1 MAKQVLL
8 IHGGGGGAYE
18 SDAKLA
24 EGLAKLLGP
33 GYQVRYPRMPDE
45 EEPDYPTWKR
55 LVLDQVADMG
65 ADAVLVGHSIGA
77 SVLIRILA
85 DEPRTAISGLFLI
98 SGPFWY
104 EHEFWRWDE
113 VALTAESAA
122 RVPRDLPLFIY
133 HGDADEFVPV
143 SHLDMYAKLFPR
155 AVIQRLPGRNHQ
167 LDDDMKEVAR
177 DIERLGC

>member
-24 EGLAKLLGP
+24 GALAKLLGA
-33 GYQVRYPRMPDE
+33 GYTIRYPRMPDE

-55 LVLDQVADMG
+55 LILREVADMG
-65 ADAVLVGHSIGA
+65 AGAVLVGHSIGA
-77 SVLIRILA
+77 SVLAKVLT
-85 DEPRTAISGLFLI
+85 DEPRTAIAGLFLV
-98 SGPFWY
+98 SGPFWHD
-104 EHEFWRWDE
+104 HEFWQWDA

-122 RVPRDLPLFIY
+122 RVPRELPLFLY

-143 SHLDMYAKLFPR
+143 AHLDMYAKLFPH
-155 AVIQRLPGRNHQ
+155 AVVRRLRGRNHQ
-167 LDDDMKEVAR
+167 INDDLTEVAR
-177 DIERLGC
+177 DIERLR